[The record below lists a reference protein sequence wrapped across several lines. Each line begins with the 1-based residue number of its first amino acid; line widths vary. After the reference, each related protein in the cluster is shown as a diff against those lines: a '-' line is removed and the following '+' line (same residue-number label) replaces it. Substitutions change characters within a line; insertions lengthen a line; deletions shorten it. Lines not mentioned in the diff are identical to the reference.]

1 MEGTPEFERY
11 QVQRLK
17 QGKTP
22 QSILTITE
30 QEAQELVDKYA
41 CTGTVVVKQR
51 NDGSVEIK
59 EFTDADRIIGKEYTD
74 NAYHDTKRIITFY
87 AKKEHT
93 LFQQIRRRV
102 KND

>member
-22 QSILTITE
+22 QSILKITE

-41 CTGTVVVKQR
+41 CTGTVVVKRR
-51 NDGSVEIK
+51 NDGSVEIR
-59 EFTDADRIIGKEYTD
+59 EFCNAERDIGRCYANNIWH
-74 NAYHDTKRIITFY
+74 NANRFGIYY
-87 AKKEHT
+87 SKKGTHVVPVTSNKGE
-93 LFQQIRRRV
+93 
-102 KND
+102 

>member
-41 CTGTVVVKQR
+41 CTGTVVVKRR

-59 EFTDADRIIGKEYTD
+59 EYLNADYAAGKYYSNNEYR
-74 NAYHDTKRIITFY
+74 ATKRIIVFY
-87 AKKEHT
+87 AKKGTHVVPTNPKEGE
-93 LFQQIRRRV
+93 
-102 KND
+102 K